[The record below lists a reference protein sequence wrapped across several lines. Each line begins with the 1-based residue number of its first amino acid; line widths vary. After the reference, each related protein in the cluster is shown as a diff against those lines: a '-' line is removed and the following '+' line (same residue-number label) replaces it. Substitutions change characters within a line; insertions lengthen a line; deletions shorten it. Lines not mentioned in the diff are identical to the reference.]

1 MHKYVVMAHADG
13 PAGLA
18 QAIVDKVLAQEGNQ
32 QVLVLT
38 DPEGL
43 QTYDVV
49 CVFDL
54 DESMDEA
61 AFTALDNEVR
71 DLLTQHPVVAQE
83 TLRAF
88 SRDEMNQIHHIL
100 FH

>member
-13 PAGLA
+13 PGDLA
-18 QAIVDKVLAQEGNQ
+18 QEIVSKVLAREGNQ

-38 DPEGL
+38 DPEGS
-43 QTYDVV
+43 QTYDVI

-61 AFTALDNEVR
+61 AFTVLDDEVR

-88 SRDEMNQIHHIL
+88 SRDEMGQVHHIL